1 MYLDILPQEQR
12 ELYPKLSF
20 LKEYGFIL
28 FGGTAIALQLGHR
41 ESIDF
46 DFFNAS
52 DIDNLKQI
60 ILSSKDILRKEIIQ
74 NEPNALSLITQS
86 GVKLSFFGGL
96 DFVNRSN
103 IVPTDDHTLLLADMN
118 TLLATKLKVI
128 NDRAEYKDYKD
139 IVEILKSNKTTLKQ
153 GLQTFNDFYNHEI
166 PEFQILKGLQYFE
179 DGDLYKLS
187 SDDKMV
193 LNTKIKAYDREL
205 KKLDPSLTFIL
216 MK

>member
-1 MYLDILPQEQR
+1 MIYFDILPKEQK
-12 ELYPKLSF
+12 EIYSKLSF
-20 LKEYGFIL
+20 LKELGFVL

-52 DIDNLKQI
+52 DIDDLKQI
-60 ILSSKDILRKEIIQ
+60 ILNSRDIPHKEIIQ
-74 NEPNALSLITQS
+74 NEPNALSLITQN

-96 DFVNRSN
+96 DFVNLSDV
-103 IVPTDDHTLLLADMN
+103 IQTDDGVLLLADLN

-139 IVEILKSNKTTLKQ
+139 IVEILKIHHMTLGK
-153 GLQTFNDFYNHEI
+153 GLQTFNEFYHNEI

-187 SDDKMV
+187 HKDRMV
-193 LNTKIKAYDREL
+193 LNANIKAYNREL
-205 KKLDPSLTFIL
+205 KNVNSSKIDYE
-216 MK
+216 